1 MLEENGEVVA
11 ATGDDIN
18 DAPTLK
24 EAHIGITMGIRGTD
38 VAKESSSMI
47 LTDDNFAIIET
58 AV

>member
-11 ATGDDIN
+11 VTGDGIN

-24 EAHIGITMGIRGTD
+24 EAHIGIAMGIRGTD